1 MYIREL
7 ADGTVVAE
15 VYLGRDKNGKK
26 KRKSITFHPPKGLSK
41 RDRQAAIDAWKVD
54 LARQIKESAGTDLA
68 DITIAEMAKAYLNH
82 IRLTI
87 TPREHREY
95 ERMINLHIVPA
106 VGQLRVADI
115 NTYAINSFL
124 AALAAPGARK
134 DGKPG
139 SYANATIIKIRNLLN
154 GILEEAVDCE
164 IIKKN
169 PCRKAI
175 TPKNVTVEN
184 GVMCW
189 SAEHVA
195 SFLDFIE
202 RPYTIEVQGHRR
214 VDDTG
219 KSYTVGKYSVEK
231 RLDEQMII
239 LFNLAIYTGA
249 RKQELL
255 ALDFDDVDF
264 ERSKISIDFGTT
276 SDADGKQ
283 IIGPTKSPRG
293 VRTVSIPRA
302 LADRLAVLRDERQR
316 HREFMGGDWPN
327 EDFIFIQ
334 ANGKQMCLST
344 PYQRLQDMIQRYNDA
359 HSAGN
364 QLPVITFHQL
374 RHTCCSLM
382 LDDGGASLA
391 EISARMGHAKISTT
405 VNVYAHLIR
414 TDDSNSLAALE
425 RQIPQHKE

>member
-15 VYLGRDKNGKK
+15 VYLGREKSGKK
-26 KRKSITFHPPKGLSK
+26 KRRSYTFHPPQNVSR

-68 DITIAEMAKAYLNH
+68 DITVEEMARSYLAH

-139 SYANATIIKIRNLLN
+139 SYANATITKIRNLLN

-175 TPKNVTVEN
+175 TPKNVTGEN

-189 SAEHVA
+189 TAEQVM
-195 SFLDFIE
+195 SFLAFIE
-202 RPYTIEVQGHRR
+202 KPYDVVVRAHQR

-219 KSYTVGKYSVEK
+219 KGYMVSSYTIRKK
-231 RLDEQMII
+231 LDEQKII
-239 LFNLAIYTGA
+239 LFWLAIFTGA

-255 ALDFDDVDF
+255 ALNFSNVDF
-264 ERSKISIDFGTT
+264 EGAKINIDTGTT
-276 SDADGKQ
+276 TDAAGKQ
-283 IIGPTKSPRG
+283 VIGPTKSPRG

-302 LADRLAVLRDERQR
+302 LADRLAALRDHRRR
-316 HREFMGGDWPN
+316 HREFMGGEWAQ
-327 EDFIFIQ
+327 EDFIFAQ

-344 PYQRLQDMIQRYNDA
+344 PYQRLQDMIRRYNDA
-359 HSAGN
+359 HDADE
-364 QLPVITFHQL
+364 QLPLITFHQM
-374 RHTCCSLM
+374 RHTCCSL
-382 LDDGGASLA
+382 LLEDGGASLA

-414 TDDSNSLAALE
+414 NDDANSLAALE

>member
-1 MYIREL
+1 MYVREL

-15 VYLGRDKNGKK
+15 VFMGRDKAGKK
-26 KRKSITFHPPKGLSK
+26 KRKSYTFHPPQNVSK

-68 DITIAEMAKAYLNH
+68 DITVEEMARSYLAH

-106 VGQLRVADI
+106 VGPLKVADI

-175 TPKNVTVEN
+175 TPKNVTGEN

-189 SAEHVA
+189 SAEQVA

-202 RPYTIEVQGHRR
+202 KPYQIVVQGHHRCIS
-214 VDDTG
+214 G
-219 KSYTVGKYSVEK
+219 KSYEVGSYTETRK
-231 RLDEQMII
+231 LDEQKII
-239 LFNLAIYTGA
+239 LFWLAIFTGA

-255 ALDFDDVDF
+255 ALNFSDVDYDNA
-264 ERSKISIDFGTT
+264 KINIAIGTT
-276 SDADGKQ
+276 TDSDGKQ
-283 IIGPTKSPRG
+283 ILGPTKSPRG
-293 VRTVSIPRA
+293 VRTVSIPRV
-302 LADRLAVLRDERQR
+302 LTDRLAALRDERRR
-316 HREFMGGDWPN
+316 HREFMGGEWPK

-334 ANGKQMCLST
+334 SNGRQMCLST

-359 HSAGN
+359 HSAGD

-382 LDDGGASLA
+382 LADGGASLP

-405 VNVYAHLIR
+405 VNVYAHMIR
-414 TDDSNSLAALE
+414 NDDANSLAALE